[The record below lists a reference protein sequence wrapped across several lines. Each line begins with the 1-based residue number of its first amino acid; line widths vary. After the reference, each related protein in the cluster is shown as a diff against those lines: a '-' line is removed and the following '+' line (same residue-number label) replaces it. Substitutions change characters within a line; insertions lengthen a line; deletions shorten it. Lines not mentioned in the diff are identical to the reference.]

1 MLELYN
7 FSQSTCSL
15 KVRVCLHEKKLNWKD
30 NRLISSHQD
39 HLKPWYLKINP
50 NGVVPTLIHNKNALY
65 ESSVI
70 LEYLDEVFPEI
81 KLSPNNLYKKSLMRS
96 WIVFV
101 DELLTPAIR
110 YPSFQYGGLLKKFK
124 KLTLTEFNLK
134 FANRPTKESFYKK
147 MDKDNGF
154 SKEILTDA
162 FNDIIKC
169 SKRLDNMFDQFGGP
183 WVMGKRFGIGDI
195 VIGPLLD
202 RIEDL
207 GLEQLWEKKYPRVS
221 NWLSKF
227 QKRKS
232 VIKSFY
238 KGSRLSEQYPEL
250 NLGRNSKS
258 NLLNT
263 FQLNYE

>member
-1 MLELYN
+1 
-7 FSQSTCSL
+7 
-15 KVRVCLHEKKLNWKD
+15 
-30 NRLISSHQD
+30 
-39 HLKPWYLKINP
+39 
-50 NGVVPTLIHNKNALY
+50 
-65 ESSVI
+65 
-70 LEYLDEVFPEI
+70 
-81 KLSPNNLYKKSLMRS
+81 
-96 WIVFV
+96 
-101 DELLTPAIR
+101 
-110 YPSFQYGGLLKKFK
+110 
-124 KLTLTEFNLK
+124 
-134 FANRPTKESFYKK
+134 

-227 QKRKS
+227 QKRN
-232 VIKSFY
+232 
-238 KGSRLSEQYPEL
+238 LSLFMQKKY
-250 NLGRNSKS
+250 S
-258 NLLNT
+258 NRKYA
-263 FQLNYE
+263 FDYRSW

>member
-1 MLELYN
+1 
-7 FSQSTCSL
+7 
-15 KVRVCLHEKKLNWKD
+15 
-30 NRLISSHQD
+30 
-39 HLKPWYLKINP
+39 
-50 NGVVPTLIHNKNALY
+50 
-65 ESSVI
+65 
-70 LEYLDEVFPEI
+70 
-81 KLSPNNLYKKSLMRS
+81 
-96 WIVFV
+96 
-101 DELLTPAIR
+101 
-110 YPSFQYGGLLKKFK
+110 
-124 KLTLTEFNLK
+124 
-134 FANRPTKESFYKK
+134 
-147 MDKDNGF
+147 
-154 SKEILTDA
+154 
-162 FNDIIKC
+162 
-169 SKRLDNMFDQFGGP
+169 
-183 WVMGKRFGIGDI
+183 MGKRFGIGDI

-207 GLEQLWEKKYPRVS
+207 GLEKLWEKKYPRVS